1 VKYEVEI
8 APEHGNFIPQL
19 LDYSSDIDADM
30 IAIVNA
36 SGDGGF
42 LPDLFKG
49 SGEIEVL
56 NNKFQIPVIVM
67 NPSQI
72 FVPEHFG

>member
-1 VKYEVEI
+1 
-8 APEHGNFIPQL
+8 
-19 LDYSSDIDADM
+19 M

-56 NNKFQIPVIVM
+56 NNKFHIPVVVM

>member
-1 VKYEVEI
+1 M
-8 APEHGNFIPQL
+8 
-19 LDYSSDIDADM
+19 LDYANDIDADM

-49 SGEIEVL
+49 SGEVDVLTNKHGIPTIVL
-56 NNKFQIPVIVM
+56 NPTQV
-67 NPSQI
+67 